1 MSSSCPAER
10 MVHCVTRNC
19 RDQESAERGN
29 SSDTVDAEPIVSRDR
44 SAPEATAC

>member
-1 MSSSCPAER
+1 MSFHAPPRGWFIASLVIAVIKS
-10 MVHCVTRNC
+10 
-19 RDQESAERGN
+19 SAERGN